1 MIIFL
6 FCLYW
11 DGELRPEEKRKANA
25 SPPHIDLACVTFSPS
40 DAISN
45 SPDRTDERWAMDAGS
60 SRSKAARRGGSM
72 GGKGRLRRRRWRR
85 QQRYYMS
92 SAVYKLRGGSSR
104 FSEHV
109 WESRARQRQI
119 QLFTRPRIPIG
130 NPASLSLC
138 CPSLHKCK
146 YAFIVHSCLT
156 TNLSESFA
164 SLPLNCGMTNENNT
178 IEN

>member
-72 GGKGRLRRRRWRR
+72 GGKGRPPATTTMTSTAAILYELCRL
-85 QQRYYMS
+85 QAS
-92 SAVYKLRGGSSR
+92 RGLLEVQWNMFGKVEQDRDR
-104 FSEHV
+104 FS
-109 WESRARQRQI
+109 
-119 QLFTRPRIPIG
+119 PRIPIG

-138 CPSLHKCK
+138 AVPPYTNASMRLLCIHVWRLIWRKASHRCPWI
-146 YAFIVHSCLT
+146 A
-156 TNLSESFA
+156 
-164 SLPLNCGMTNENNT
+164 GW
-178 IEN
+178 